1 MVLALLLSV
10 AAYSQSDSTEVVLQ
24 DTTQTIAVDSAI
36 LTLQDTTQT
45 IKVDSTKVTPRRAVK
60 DSVYQGT
67 MVKLDIGSPALV
79 AAFSKGKLQQYE
91 IAINVRLLNRFYPVF
106 ELGYAGGQTNN
117 DSISYNGHGGFFRV
131 GLDINP
137 LRKNIRSPHA
147 LLVGVRLGTSIQGL
161 RQGLSSETTHPFSRQ
176 ADCWGEIVAGCQVEI
191 CKVKKTAFYMGWQ
204 GRIKCLFTRQAE
216 GLPADEQR
224 AIYIPG
230 FGYRDNIGWGL
241 SYHLGWRF

>member
-1 MVLALLLSV
+1 MLALLLSV
-10 AAYSQSDSTEVVLQ
+10 ATYAQSDSTEVVLQ
-24 DTTQTIAVDSAI
+24 DTTQTI
-36 LTLQDTTQT
+36 
-45 IKVDSTKVTPRRAVK
+45 KVDSSRVTPRRVVA
-60 DSVYQGT
+60 DTIYQGT
-67 MVKLDIGSPALV
+67 MVKLDIGSPAVV

-91 IAINVRLLNRFYPVF
+91 IAVNVRLLNRFYPAF

-137 LRKNIRSPHA
+137 LRKNIQSPHA
-147 LLVGVRLGTSIQGL
+147 LLVGVRLGTSVQGL
-161 RQGLSSETTHPFSRQ
+161 RQGLSSEETHPYSCQ

-191 CKVKKTAFYMGWQ
+191 CKIENLKVKGERKEPMAFYMGWQ
-204 GRIKCLFTRQAE
+204 GRIKCLFTRQEE

-241 SYHLGWRF
+241 SYHLGWKF

>member
-1 MVLALLLSV
+1 M
-10 AAYSQSDSTEVVLQ
+10 
-24 DTTQTIAVDSAI
+24 I
-36 LTLQDTTQT
+36 
-45 IKVDSTKVTPRRAVK
+45 
-60 DSVYQGT
+60 
-67 MVKLDIGSPALV
+67 KLDIGSPAVV

-91 IAINVRLLNRFYPVF
+91 MAVNVRLLNRFYPAV

-131 GLDINP
+131 GVDINP

-147 LLVGVRLGTSIQGL
+147 LLVGVRLGTSVQGL
-161 RQGLSSETTHPFSRQ
+161 RQGLSSEARHPYSCQ

-191 CKVKKTAFYMGWQ
+191 CKVKNTAFYMGWQ

-216 GLPADEQR
+216 GLPVEEQR